1 VASQYRRAAC
11 AAGISACLAGLAA
24 APARAAAD
32 AETEAGTN
40 ADMLDAPVL
49 EVTVPAVATAAAP
62 AAPSRY
68 AVPDLTGLTRY
79 LPSLRTPI
87 GTAAIGLELI
97 GDWTGFRQDATSLAQ
112 VGQQFDQFQMRSAA
126 IGISGQFGPDSHITY
141 ALGLQYNGF
150 NTNADQNWTVSD
162 FAINIDLP
170 KYRTRIELGQIKGSF
185 SYEVVGSFVKMP
197 QAERTLSPF
206 VAPRN
211 PGFKIIHAIGPE
223 KRMTATFSL
232 YKDQAE
238 TAGGSLGGA
247 FRLTGLVFGPGADG
261 NGYLHVGGSV
271 LLSGSDTAAVWR
283 AQPGSDVADFY
294 VDTGDLDVNRTANLG
309 LEMLYSDGHGWS
321 VQAEYVGAKVD
332 TVAFGDIG
340 FRGIYVLGSWVM
352 TGEFRPYN
360 RDSGVAG
367 RIEPKGR
374 WGAPEVYAR
383 WSMVDLDDGPVQGGK
398 YDRLEIGFNWWATR
412 EWKFGLVAG
421 RVWLDR
427 FGETGVTD
435 TLLTRLQWVY

>member
-1 VASQYRRAAC
+1 
-11 AAGISACLAGLAA
+11 
-24 APARAAAD
+24 
-32 AETEAGTN
+32 
-40 ADMLDAPVL
+40 MLS
-49 EVTVPAVATAAAP
+49 AP
-62 AAPSRY
+62 AAGQLLPAPPPPAP
-68 AVPDLTGLTRY
+68 AVPDYAIPDLEIFTRH
-79 LPSLRTPI
+79 LPRLKTKYASLQL
-87 GTAAIGLELI
+87 GMELI
-97 GDWTGFRQDATSLAQ
+97 GDWTGFGQDATSLAQ
-112 VGQQFDQFQMRSAA
+112 VGQQNDQFQMRSAA
-126 IGISGQFGPDSHITY
+126 IDVSGQFGPNPNITY
-141 ALGLQYNGF
+141 KLGLQYNGF

-162 FAINIDLP
+162 FAVFFDLP
-170 KYRTRIELGQIKGSF
+170 KYQTRIEVGQIKGSF

-247 FRLTGLVFGPGADG
+247 MRVTGLVFGPGANG
-261 NGYLHVGGSV
+261 NGYLHVGGSL

-283 AQPGSDVADFY
+283 AQPGSDVASFY
-294 VDTGDLDVNRTANLG
+294 VDTGELNVDKSANLG
-309 LEMLYSDGHGWS
+309 LELLYSDGHGWS
-321 VQAEYVGAKVD
+321 VQSEYVAARVD
-332 TVAFGDIG
+332 TVDFGTVG
-340 FRGIYVLGSWVM
+340 FRGFYLLASWVL
-352 TGEFRPYN
+352 TGEFRAYN
-360 RDSGVAG
+360 RDTGVAG

-383 WSMVDLDDGPVQGGK
+383 WSMVDLQDGPVQGGQ
-398 YDRLEIGFNWWATR
+398 YDRFEVGFNWWATR

-427 FGETGVTD
+427 FGETGVTN
-435 TLLTRLQWVY
+435 TMLTRIQWVY